1 MKKRVMVVPAKA
13 GTQSKGRRAD
23 FPFVETGAPPSR
35 GRLLHTVPSL
45 FIKALVVGV
54 VAFVTA
60 AAFSAYLKPG
70 MLIEFAN
77 LVLCM

>member
-1 MKKRVMVVPAKA
+1 VKNLV
-13 GTQSKGRRAD
+13 
-23 FPFVETGAPPSR
+23 
-35 GRLLHTVPSL
+35 
-45 FIKALVVGV
+45 IKALIVGL

-60 AAFSAYLKPG
+60 AAFTAYLQPG

>member
-1 MKKRVMVVPAKA
+1 MKKRVMA
-13 GTQSKGRRAD
+13 GFSI
-23 FPFVETGAPPSR
+23 FETRSPPSR
-35 GRLLHTVPSL
+35 GRLLQTSL
-45 FIKALVVGV
+45 FIKALVVGIL
-54 VAFVTA
+54 AFVTA